1 MNMLMSIPLP
11 LERSQSQPVPPG
23 LRRALICCM
32 ATFAGALL
40 LWFLSTVW
48 HAEAEAQLN
57 DARTGMQKTASLLTR
72 AREIEAARTARAK
85 RFALVKAALDKS
97 PHYKPEW
104 KQLSGRLSTRSHI
117 AEPTPPPPPPPVKT
131 TPPKRRFDGV
141 LWRDGRIVA
150 LWFDGVTVDP
160 ATEPAI
166 RTGDGIPGTL
176 VSGRRQTLSP
186 GQSWP
191 LQDRKSDP

>member
-11 LERSQSQPVPPG
+11 LKRSQPLPPG
-23 LRRALICCM
+23 LRRALIGCM
-32 ATFAGALL
+32 AAFAGALL
-40 LWFLSTVW
+40 LWFLSTAW
-48 HAEAEAQLN
+48 HAEVEAQLN

-72 AREIEAARTARAK
+72 AREIEAARMARAK
-85 RFALVKAALDKS
+85 RFALVKAALEKS

-117 AEPTPPPPPPPVKT
+117 AEPTPPLQPAPPPVK
-131 TPPKRRFDGV
+131 TPPKRRFDGI

-150 LWFDGVTVDP
+150 LWFDGAPVDP

-166 RTGDGIPGTL
+166 RTGDGIPGAL
-176 VSGRRQTLSP
+176 VSGHRLSP

-191 LQDRKSDP
+191 LQNREFEP

>member
-11 LERSQSQPVPPG
+11 LERSQPVPPG

-32 ATFAGALL
+32 AAFAGALL
-40 LWFLSTVW
+40 LWFLPTAW

-57 DARTGMQKTASLLTR
+57 NVRTGMQEIASLLTR
-72 AREIEAARTARAK
+72 ARETEAARTVRAK
-85 RFALVKAALDKS
+85 RFALVKAALDSS

-104 KQLSGRLSTRSHI
+104 KQLSGQLSTRSHI
-117 AEPTPPPPPPPVKT
+117 AEPTPPPRPPPVK

-150 LWFDGVTVDP
+150 LWFDGAPVDP

-166 RTGDGIPGTL
+166 RINESVPGAV
-176 VSGRRQTLSP
+176 VSGRRHPLSP

-191 LQDRKSDP
+191 LQDRKSEP